1 MARIGRAFAAAG
13 SVGSAT
19 GVATRAR
26 TSTIREVPGSSVFG
40 VILAAV
46 NQKGGVGKTTVA
58 LGLAA
63 AAARRGRDV
72 LVVDLDPQANAT
84 TGLGVWDVR
93 ATIDDALAA
102 DRPGALRDVVVDAAW
117 DIEGPG
123 RVRVAPSGPALAG
136 REMQLATDPI
146 GAQDR
151 LAVALEGVDADMVV
165 IDCPPSLGL
174 LTVNGL
180 FAADT
185 AIVVTEPGAW
195 ATDGVSQ
202 IVRNIERI
210 SDRRQGA
217 LRLAGIVVNRLGR
230 TRDARYWHE
239 QLREAHPS
247 LVIDPPIRLRAAIA
261 EASAASLPLGAL
273 DRDGVREAMAE
284 IDEVLEVLSPRVAV
298 PALGLGHDA
307 PGGAPGERRYEMVR
321 SGHGAF

>member
-1 MARIGRAFAAAG
+1 M
-13 SVGSAT
+13 
-19 GVATRAR
+19 
-26 TSTIREVPGSSVFG
+26 
-40 VILAAV
+40 ILAAV

-63 AAARRGRDV
+63 AAARRGSDV

-84 TGLGVWDVR
+84 TGLGVWDAR
-93 ATIDDALAA
+93 RTIDDALAA
-102 DRPGALRDVVVDAAW
+102 DRPGALAEVIVDSAW
-117 DIEGPG
+117 EIEGPG

-151 LAVALEGVDADMVV
+151 LAVALEGVSADLVV

-210 SDRRQGA
+210 SDRRQGR

-247 LVIDPPIRLRAAIA
+247 LVVDPPIRLRAAVA
-261 EASAASLPLGAL
+261 EASAASLPLGAIE
-273 DRDGVREAMAE
+273 RDGVREAMAE
-284 IDEVLEVLSPRVAV
+284 IDEVLDVLSGVARTGSRDDAGDLTVGAEAVAASVPGTIGPFEDRPQEPRF
-298 PALGLGHDA
+298 
-307 PGGAPGERRYEMVR
+307 EMAR
-321 SGHGAF
+321 SGHVAF